1 MIFIF
6 FLGGMEGRLSFNIAY
21 ALQLN
26 TLDYTTGVPQI
37 SYAVMPLSLYMLV
50 LEILPLL
57 ICLLDYIFP
66 PLQDSS
72 RKLLCYLS
80 SYTWKCQVFLPAC

>member
-6 FLGGMEGRLSFNIAY
+6 FFLGGGTEGRLSFNITY

-26 TLDYTTGVPQI
+26 TLDYTTGIPQM

-57 ICLLDYIFP
+57 ICLLD
-66 PLQDSS
+66 
-72 RKLLCYLS
+72 
-80 SYTWKCQVFLPAC
+80 